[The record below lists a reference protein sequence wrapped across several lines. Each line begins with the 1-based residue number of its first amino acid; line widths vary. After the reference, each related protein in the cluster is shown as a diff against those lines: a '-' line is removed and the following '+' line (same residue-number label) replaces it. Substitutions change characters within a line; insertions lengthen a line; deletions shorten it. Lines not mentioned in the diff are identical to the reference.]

1 MLTADQWLGVISV
14 AAVLLSPIFALEVQK
29 RLDDRRASL
38 NRKMDIFRKL
48 MTTRATQLSPAHVEA
63 LNGIE
68 VEFYAK
74 GGDDK
79 KVLDAWRLYINHL
92 NRPTGDGETLNRW
105 VETKTG
111 LLIDLLYQMAQ
122 RLKYDIDKVA
132 IEKNVYHP
140 KGFVEIEAEQHALR
154 KAALAVFSGQQAIK
168 ATVVGRVQTTQ
179 PLTLPEELDPVLPAQ
194 ASLATPAGRRPVP
207 PILQAEVI
215 PENDNLTGS
224 R

>member
-1 MLTADQWLGVISV
+1 MLTPDQWLTVVTV
-14 AAVLLSPIFALEVQK
+14 AAIVFSPIIALEVQK
-29 RLDDRRASL
+29 RLDDRRTKFD
-38 NRKMDIFRKL
+38 RKMAIFRKL

-68 VEFYAK
+68 VEFYAT
-74 GGDDK
+74 GGPDK

-92 NRPTGDGETLNRW
+92 NRPTGEGEALNRW
-105 VETKTG
+105 VEMKSG

-154 KAALAVFSGQQAIK
+154 KAALAVFSSERPIQ
-168 ATVVGRVQTTQ
+168 ATVIGRVQTTQ
-179 PLTLPEELDPVLPAQ
+179 PI
-194 ASLATPAGRRPVP
+194 SLAKEIGPARTTPTDQRRPSLLP
-207 PILQAEVI
+207 GEVI
-215 PENDNLTGS
+215 SQQPADE
-224 R
+224 